1 MSNTTYTYTDLKIR
15 RVDVEVWNEEGTEVR
30 HEVHYELV
38 DDNGNV
44 HLEFDL

>member
-15 RVDVEVWNEEGTEVR
+15 RVDVVWNEEGTEVR
-30 HEVHYELV
+30 HEIHYELV
-38 DDNGNV
+38 DDKGNV